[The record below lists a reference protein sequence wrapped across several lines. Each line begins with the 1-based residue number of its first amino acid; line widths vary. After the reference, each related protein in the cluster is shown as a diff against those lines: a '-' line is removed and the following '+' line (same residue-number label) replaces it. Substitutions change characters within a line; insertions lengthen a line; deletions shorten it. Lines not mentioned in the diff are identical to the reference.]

1 MSRARTAALAVLLA
15 AAATPAAAQ
24 VQGTNASFRM
34 TVQTSAAKEQIY
46 ALWADPRGWAR
57 WDPQIERVTFTGPAQ
72 VGARG
77 RLKGTG
83 GPENAFEIT
92 VMEPGA
98 RFAYVVTA
106 PGARITF
113 DRRFEAGEP
122 TRFTHSVQF
131 GGAGGGFLS
140 GILGK
145 RFREGLP
152 AAMERL
158 KTQAEA
164 AQ

>member
-1 MSRARTAALAVLLA
+1 MIGARAAAAVLLA
-15 AAATPAAAQ
+15 TIAAPAAAQ

-46 ALWADPRGWAR
+46 ALWADPRSWAR

>member
-1 MSRARTAALAVLLA
+1 MSPARTAALAVLLA

-34 TVQTSAAKEQIY
+34 TVQTSAAKDQIY

-57 WDPQIERVTFTGPAQ
+57 WDPQFERVTFTGPAQ